1 LDMSAADAEKALTEI
16 LMVDW
21 KDGEEAEVN

>member
-1 LDMSAADAEKALTEI
+1 MLAEDAEKALTEI

-21 KDGEEAEVN
+21 RDGEQGEAN